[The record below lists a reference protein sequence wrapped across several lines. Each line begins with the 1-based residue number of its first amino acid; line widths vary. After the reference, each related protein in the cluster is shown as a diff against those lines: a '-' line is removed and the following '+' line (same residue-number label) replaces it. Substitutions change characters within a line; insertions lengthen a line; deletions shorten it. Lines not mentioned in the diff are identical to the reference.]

1 MGAPSEGADDSGAA
15 YVLFGFGQSQV
26 AYSALSG
33 TVGQPIAPHAPTQSS
48 TPGTPS
54 FQVAPALPAGLALDA
69 STGVVTGTPTAA
81 QAATTHTVTMTDL
94 AGQATAPLVVTIAAA
109 PTPPSPQPPQP
120 PSPPPPRPVDR
131 TAPGLNLFVTS
142 PQRAL
147 RQKRI
152 VVRAS
157 CNEPCR
163 LRAEGG
169 IVFRGI
175 SALINLRT
183 ASSNRVTKSKRALTL
198 VLTKAAQRRLAR
210 YLNRGRRA
218 KAIVSVRA
226 RDVAGNA
233 RSRSRGIVV
242 RR

>member
-1 MGAPSEGADDSGAA
+1 M
-15 YVLFGFGQSQV
+15 
-26 AYSALSG
+26 
-33 TVGQPIAPHAPTQSS
+33 
-48 TPGTPS
+48 
-54 FQVAPALPAGLALDA
+54 
-69 STGVVTGTPTAA
+69 
-81 QAATTHTVTMTDL
+81 
-94 AGQATAPLVVTIAAA
+94 
-109 PTPPSPQPPQP
+109 
-120 PSPPPPRPVDR
+120 
-131 TAPGLNLFVTS
+131 
-142 PQRAL
+142 
-147 RQKRI
+147 
-152 VVRAS
+152 
-157 CNEPCR
+157 
-163 LRAEGG
+163 
-169 IVFRGI
+169 FRGI